1 MPTLMRTSPSEIP
14 SESRTSAGTEACVI
28 IAGCSTRDSTP
39 PRDSAREKSFRDSK
53 KMRDSAR
60 PPFEDYRDHAAE
72 IAHLPA
78 GYRVLWMVSTTRID
92 NLFDTRMNCQIVY
105 DAPGIC
111 TVAFHANVK
120 RFCRPQEQEAV
131 PRRRN
136 RAMKRHGRP
145 KVIVTDRLRSY
156 RATM

>member
-1 MPTLMRTSPSEIP
+1 
-14 SESRTSAGTEACVI
+14 
-28 IAGCSTRDSTP
+28 
-39 PRDSAREKSFRDSK
+39 
-53 KMRDSAR
+53 MRDSAR

-92 NLFDTRMNCQIVY
+92 NPFDTRMNCQIVY

-136 RAMKRHGRP
+136 RADCVLDLVKPARQ
-145 KVIVTDRLRSY
+145 IVVVDHHRQTIGKTALPNWPSGD
-156 RATM
+156 